1 MFCSHCGVKASGNFC
16 FQCGSPL
23 HAAAEIVS
31 TEEDSVVPAVIAWE
45 LDPSYENVVAV
56 KEVRAVIASH
66 AKQARPGLSAEQFFE
81 IADKIVPVGVSYSG
95 LAAIA
100 QPLWASWGVR
110 TGKERSEFLSLPI
123 GVAIARTM
131 CTLARNKQDVDEVE
145 QHSDGCTITA
155 ELPSSVWAM
164 KGELKVR
171 LVQQDHG
178 THVTAATNI
187 PGQAFDWG
195 KSVRCLDV
203 LFGDLSTEL
212 GLPTQQAA

>member
-16 FQCGSPL
+16 FQCGSSL
-23 HAAAEIVS
+23 HGEAEVV
-31 TEEDSVVPAVIAWE
+31 TADEDSLVSATLAWE
-45 LDPSYENVVAV
+45 FDPSYENVVAV

-66 AKQARPGLSAEQFFE
+66 AKQACPGLSAEQFFD
-81 IADKIVPVGVSYSG
+81 IVDKVVPVGVSYSG

-110 TGKERSEFLSLPI
+110 TGKERSEVLPVPI

-131 CTLARNKQDVDEVE
+131 CSLARNKQNLEEVE
-145 QHSDGCTITA
+145 QHRDGCAIAA

-171 LVQQDHG
+171 LVQQEQG
-178 THVTAATNI
+178 TLVTAATNI

-195 KSVRCLDV
+195 KSVRCLGV
-203 LFGDLSTEL
+203 LFTDLQTDQR
-212 GLPTQQAA
+212 LPQLKAA

>member
-16 FQCGSPL
+16 FQCGKRL
-23 HAAAEIVS
+23 HGDAEVV
-31 TEEDSVVPAVIAWE
+31 TAEEDSPVPAAIAWE

-66 AKQARPGLSAEQFFE
+66 AKQACPGLSAEQFFDM
-81 IADKIVPVGVSYSG
+81 ADKIVPVGVSYSG

-110 TGKERSEFLSLPI
+110 TGKERTELLPLPI

-131 CTLARNKQDVDEVE
+131 CTLARNKQNVEGVE
-145 QHSDGCTITA
+145 QHSDGCTIAA

-171 LVQQDHG
+171 LVQHEHG
-178 THVTAATNI
+178 TQVTAATNI

-195 KSVRCLDV
+195 KSIRCLGV
-203 LFGDLSTEL
+203 LFTELQTDL
-212 GLPTQQAA
+212 GLPQLKAA